1 MRYGVYIFG
10 EEEQEKMK
18 LENKRNDFID
28 FLKGVGIFLVIL
40 GHHENWIT
48 GWIYSF
54 HMPLF
59 FMLAGVFHKN
69 EDKYFDFFKKKVKS
83 LLVPYLF
90 FAIILFLF
98 WLIIG
103 RKFGASAFNNT
114 SIRECFI
121 GIFYGVEV
129 KGISSLEERGPIWF
143 LLCLFLI
150 SNIFYFLSKLNLKKV
165 IFIEICFIIIS
176 AISRKY
182 LSIPL
187 PWNLQRALTDISFYT
202 IGYYTKEFIKNKD
215 KKNNM
220 ITLIKGILFI
230 LINILIYLNR
240 DKLNIL
246 EKYNIDLVYLIGGI
260 FGSFGIIE
268 IFKNIKS
275 NKKIEFI
282 GKNSLILLAFHERA
296 MTGIK
301 FVFIILLNKTLIE
314 GSVLIDIVY
323 SISQVI
329 ICIPAILMINKYFY
343 FCIGKKHS
351 R

>member
-1 MRYGVYIFG
+1 
-10 EEEQEKMK
+10 MK
-18 LENKRNDFID
+18 LDNKRDNFID

-40 GHHENWIT
+40 GHHQNSIN

-59 FMLAGVFHKN
+59 FLLAGVFHKN
-69 EDKYFDFFKKKVKS
+69 EEKYFDFFKKKIKS
-83 LLVPYLF
+83 LVIPYFF

-103 RKFGASAFNNT
+103 RKFGEATIKNT
-114 SIRECFI
+114 SIKECFI
-121 GIFYGVEV
+121 GIFYGENI
-129 KGISSLEERGPIWF
+129 KEISSMEWGVPIWF

-150 SNIFYFLSKLNLKKV
+150 SNIFYFISKLNLKKV

-176 AISRKY
+176 AISKKY
-182 LSIPL
+182 ILIPL

-202 IGYYTKEFIKNKD
+202 IGYYTKDFIKNKD
-215 KKNNM
+215 EKNNM
-220 ITLIKGILFI
+220 ITLIKGIFFI

-275 NKKIEFI
+275 NKVIEFM
-282 GKNSLILLAFHERA
+282 GKNSLNLLAIHLRA
-296 MTGIK
+296 MTVIK
-301 FVFIILLNKTLIE
+301 YIFVILLNKTLIE
-314 GSVLIDIVY
+314 GNILINIVY
-323 SISQVI
+323 SIFQVI
-329 ICIPAILMINKYFY
+329 ICIPIILLINKYFY
-343 FCIGKKHS
+343 FLVGKKVIVNKTKY
-351 R
+351 